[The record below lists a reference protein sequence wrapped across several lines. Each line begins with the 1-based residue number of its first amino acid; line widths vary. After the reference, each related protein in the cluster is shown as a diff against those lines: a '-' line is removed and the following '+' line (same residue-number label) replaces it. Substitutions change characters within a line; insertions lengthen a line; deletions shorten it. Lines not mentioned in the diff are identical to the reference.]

1 MNKVLYFGSFNPVH
15 YGHTG
20 IARYVAAMPE
30 VDAVVIIPSPHNPF
44 KDTASLA
51 DPKVRLEQVRR
62 AFEDISPKITVSDIE
77 YHMPEPLYTIRTLH
91 SIKETEPGTNLILLI
106 GGDNIESIRR
116 WYRGSEILAEF
127 EVWVYLRHAGCARH
141 PIPRRSPHTGHLL
154 HQHPHPRPT
163 RKSPNNTTEQ

>member
-51 DPKVRLEQVRR
+51 DPKVRLE
-62 AFEDISPKITVSDIE
+62 

-91 SIKETEPGTNLILLI
+91 SIKETEPDTNLILLI

-127 EVWVYLRHAGCARH
+127 EVWVYPRHGYDGENACREISAM
-141 PIPRRSPHTGHLL
+141 IPS
-154 HQHPHPRPT
+154 
-163 RKSPNNTTEQ
+163 